1 MFISIWI
8 SDGDDDIYMTLD
20 ILWNAVFFFLQRK
33 KKSIFYADPI
43 YRKNRLSKK

>member
-1 MFISIWI
+1 MFISLWI

-20 ILWNAVFFFLQRK
+20 ILWNAVFFSATQ